1 MSVRTKARVDKIFEM
16 LDDDI
21 DLRSLLRYLVPAFF
35 GNLPDR
41 RGHPWGV
48 KVARF
53 WWSLASGN
61 HHCDSQ
67 VRKFRKGYLS
77 RHELEMEAVGTWTIY
92 NLEHGHTST
101 MTIDKEYIS
110 DFSVGFRFSTLAT
123 PLTSRSSG
131 AQ

>member
-1 MSVRTKARVDKIFEM
+1 MSVRTKTRVDKIFEM

-35 GNLPDR
+35 GNLPDC
-41 RGHPWGV
+41 RGHPWGI

-53 WWSLASGN
+53 WWSLAPRN

-67 VRKFRKGYLS
+67 VRKFRKRHLS
-77 RHELEMEAVGTWTIY
+77 RHKLETETVGTWTIY

-110 DFSVGFRFSTLAT
+110 DFSVGFRFSALAT